1 MTPQERYEDL
11 IDEFTGAAEVKGAEG
26 VTPPQGGSGFGR
38 SALRYRRKIF
48 AMLVRGRL
56 VLKLPKH
63 RVDELVA
70 DGHGIRFDANKGTPM
85 KEWFSLD
92 PESALAWPPLA
103 REALDFARSSS
114 AGAAVDAANL
124 GRPASVIA
132 MTKAAE
138 SDGAKGK
145 L

>member
-1 MTPQERYEDL
+1 MTPEERYEDL
-11 IDEFTGAAEVKGAEG
+11 IDEFAGAAEVKGAEG

-92 PESALAWPPLA
+92 PESALAWPSLA
-103 REALDFARSSS
+103 REALEFARSSPDTRKVS
-114 AGAAVDAANL
+114 GWLAGPPPGQPAAKHV
-124 GRPASVIA
+124 RP
-132 MTKAAE
+132 
-138 SDGAKGK
+138 
-145 L
+145 